1 MRIYRGRNCA
11 HGAGLAVVMPA
22 PYLVEQLCDGN
33 GRPGY
38 LQGFTRLTKEDCTKI
53 YELML

>member
-1 MRIYRGRNCA
+1 MRIYKGRNCA